1 MLDLISFNPGW
12 FLTKEGILITVG
24 VILLLIAL
32 ILLLTSGKKDAKES
46 KKDEV
51 VEQPK
56 SDTQNVETPVVVPN
70 TVVQQPEQIVV
81 PTMDQVQNISNEP
94 VVKNE
99 EPKLEIFEPV
109 ANSQVPTQTVEQQP
123 VINSNTVVNEPVMN
137 TSPVLEIN
145 SEPVV
150 ENAAPNTTQTVETI
164 EEAKPAVSIYGGVSP
179 KTDLYKTEQQ
189 AKPVIYGGAD
199 PLENTSPMPKVDS
212 AMLYNEPVKHED
224 TRIIEPIQD
233 VTVPNQAAV
242 MDNSVV
248 DTIPASPVIEPV
260 IEKPTT
266 SPLFAE
272 TPSTPVQANV
282 EQPVSDEIET
292 LDF

>member
-32 ILLLTSGKKDAKES
+32 ILLLTSGKKEVKEQ
-46 KKDEV
+46 KKEENT
-51 VEQPK
+51 EQPK
-56 SDTQNVETPVVVPN
+56 SDMQGVETPVVAPN
-70 TVVQQPEQIVV
+70 TVAQPEQIVV
-81 PTMDQVQNISNEP
+81 PAVEPIQNVSSEP
-94 VVKNE
+94 VIKNE
-99 EPKLEIFEPV
+99 EPKLEIFEPS
-109 ANSQVPTQTVEQQP
+109 ADSQTQIPAQNIEQP
-123 VINSNTVVNEPVMN
+123 VINNTVVNEPAVN

-150 ENAAPNTTQTVETI
+150 ENTVANPTQTVETI
-164 EEAKPAVSIYGGVSP
+164 EETKPAVSIYGGVSP
-179 KTDLYKTEQQ
+179 KTDLYKNEQQ
-189 AKPVIYGGAD
+189 ARPVIYGGAD
-199 PLENTSPMPKVDS
+199 PLENTSPMPKVDN

-272 TPSTPVQANV
+272 TPSTPVQANA